1 MNSSSQCQNV
11 QRNLIVCL
19 HFNTQGTEIDMVG
32 IFHGLH
38 RCLHKIAWSQE
49 IP

>member
-1 MNSSSQCQNV
+1 MNSSSQCQNL

-32 IFHGLH
+32 ISHGLH
-38 RCLHKIAWSQE
+38 HCLHKIAWSQE

>member
-32 IFHGLH
+32 ISHGLH
-38 RCLHKIAWSQE
+38 RCLL
-49 IP
+49 